1 MKCGKKSYGALDGKF
16 VWPVMLPYKFSIKM
30 KWNLT
35 IVQPPVNLK
44 LWLNYS
50 KSFECCANFPY
61 LPNIVEQVTL

>member
-16 VWPVMLPYKFSIKM
+16 VWPVMLPYKYSIKM

-35 IVQPPVNLK
+35 IVQPPVDLK

-50 KSFECCANFPY
+50 EFWVFF
-61 LPNIVEQVTL
+61 